1 MGFDLCSETGSEFS
15 WSENDYAR
23 VLELAETCGW
33 KPQGTKLPS
42 SDEEKEGENDWPGY
56 YLTNDYQFVLA
67 EDAANMADALE
78 RTIED
83 ISSKPVRTPEEKD
96 VIKIKC
102 PNGIMLDGLPLGYYD
117 DWDAISYW
125 GGQEARIGE
134 FIEFLRLGSYRTD

>member
-1 MGFDLCSETGSEFS
+1 MNKELKHANRKTLG
-15 WSENDYAR
+15 WNDIDE
-23 VLELAETCGW
+23 VKVKELAKTYGW
-33 KPQGTKLPS
+33 EP
-42 SDEEKEGENDWPGY
+42 DY
-56 YLTNDYQFVLA
+56 YFRDRNMMISA
-67 EDAANMADALE
+67 EDTANMADALE

-96 VIKIKC
+96 IIKIKC